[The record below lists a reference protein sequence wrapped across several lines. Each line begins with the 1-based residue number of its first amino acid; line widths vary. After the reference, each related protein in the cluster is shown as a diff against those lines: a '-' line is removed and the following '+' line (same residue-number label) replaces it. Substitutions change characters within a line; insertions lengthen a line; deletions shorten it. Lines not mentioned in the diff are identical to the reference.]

1 MGRHYQ
7 IAIIGS
13 GPAGLSAAARAAQK
27 DQEAGHT
34 EPTHILL
41 EAFPLHAKTIQQYQ
55 KGKFVMAEPGY
66 LNLRSDCQFEQ
77 GTRENIL
84 DNWGQNLTDNGVN
97 CRFSAEVSRVSGE
110 QGNFT
115 IDIGDGTSVTAD
127 NIVLAIGVQGNPRK
141 LGSPGSEHPLV
152 QYQLDDPDEY
162 NGEHIIVVGAGDA
175 AIENAIALTANNK
188 VSILNRKDEFSRAKE
203 GNLNNILAAI
213 SNEKV
218 ALECY
223 YSASVKLVETDDSDP
238 TILHVTL
245 NTSDGEEKVVANR
258 IIARLGAIPQRA
270 FVESMGIVFPNK
282 KPESMPELDNHY
294 QSNVPGIYVIGAL
307 AGYPLIK
314 QAMNQGYDVVEFI
327 NGNDI
332 DPADHPLLEYRFSG
346 LPYRLDVNE
355 QVHRLQQ
362 IIPMLRQLNTLQ
374 FRELLIESSM
384 IASYP
389 PGPEFKE
396 AEARL
401 ADVAKTLGGSQ
412 SELRITELLKEG
424 DVIYEPGQFG
434 TSFYTIVAGEVHV
447 ETLQDSGEKLKTTLS
462 RGEFFGEMSLLSGHP
477 RLERTTAGVGCI
489 LIKTPRRIMLKLI
502 SSNEEV
508 AAGIEWIFVVRELQR
523 HFAPSAPTS
532 ELRALAADLEIRRL
546 QAGEILYEQG
556 NEEEC
561 LYLIKSGGITLS
573 KTLDGQEIFISQVR
587 AGKMVGQL
595 SLMGDPVRRHNA
607 VATVVSEAIRID
619 RQTFNTLMQRSDAP
633 ISTLQG
639 HVTAKIA
646 EDTRMEVRPE
656 AAASMNF
663 LMENG
668 LGEATNALIIDE
680 SLCVGCDNCEKACAE
695 THGGITRLDR
705 RLGPTFANIHIP
717 TSCRHCEQPHCMKD
731 CPPNAIR
738 RAQSGEVFINDSCI
752 GCGNCQINCPYD
764 VIRMVKPPAR
774 KPGLL
779 TWMMLGLGSGP
790 GEAKNSQKEGD
801 PNAIKKAV
809 KCDACV
815 DLPIGPACVQA
826 CPTGA
831 ALRVGPAQYVELVE
845 EKQR

>member
-1 MGRHYQ
+1 MGRHYH
-7 IAIIGS
+7 IAVIGS

-27 DQEAGHT
+27 DQEAGRD
-34 EPTHILL
+34 EPTHVLL
-41 EAFPLHAKTIQQYQ
+41 EAFSVHAKTIQQYQ
-55 KGKFVMAEPGY
+55 KGKYVMAEPGY
-66 LNLRSDCQFEQ
+66 LNLRSDCEFEQ

-84 DNWGQNLTDNGVN
+84 DRWAQGLNDNGVN
-97 CRFSAEVSRVSGE
+97 CLYNSEVTKVTGE
-110 QGNFT
+110 QGNFA
-115 IDIGDGTSVTAD
+115 INVSDGTSLTAE

-162 NGEHIIVVGAGDA
+162 HGEHIIVVGAGDA

-203 GNLNNILAAI
+203 GNLNAILAAI
-213 SNEKV
+213 NDDKV
-218 ALECY
+218 TLECF
-223 YSASVKLVETDDSDP
+223 YSSGVKLVEPDNSDP
-238 TILHVTL
+238 SILHVTL
-245 NTSDGEEKVVANR
+245 NTAEGEVKVEANR

-270 FVESMGIVFPNK
+270 FVESMGIEFPNK
-282 KPESMPELDNHY
+282 NPESMPELDNHY
-294 QSNVPGIYVIGAL
+294 QSNVPGIYVVGAL

-314 QAMNQGYDVVEFI
+314 QAMNQGYDVIEFI
-327 NGNDI
+327 HGNDI
-332 DPADHPLLEYRFSG
+332 DPADHPLLEYRFAG
-346 LPYRLDVNE
+346 LPFRLDVND
-355 QVHRLQQ
+355 QVDRLQQ
-362 IIPMLRQLNTLQ
+362 IIPMLRQLNSLQ

-389 PGPEFKE
+389 PGLEVKE
-396 AEARL
+396 AESRL
-401 ADVAKTLGGSQ
+401 AEIAKTLGGSK

-434 TSFYTIVAGEVHV
+434 TSFYTIVAGEVQL
-447 ETLQDSGEKLKTTLS
+447 EKTLDSGELVKTTLK

-477 RLERTTAGVGCI
+477 RLEKAIAGTGCI
-489 LIKTPRRIMLKLI
+489 LIETPRRIMLKLI

-508 AAGIEWIFVVRELQR
+508 AAGIEWIFIARELQR
-523 HFAPSAPTS
+523 HFAPTATTS
-532 ELRALAADLEIRRL
+532 ELSVFASDIDIVRMRAGDV
-546 QAGEILYEQG
+546 LYKQG
-556 NEEEC
+556 DEEEC

-573 KTLDGQEIFISQVR
+573 KNIDGQEVFISQVR
-587 AGKMVGQL
+587 AGKMIGHL
-595 SLMGDPVRRHNA
+595 SLMGHPTRRKNA
-607 VATVVSEAIRID
+607 VATVESEAIRIN
-619 RQTFNTLMQRSDAP
+619 RNVFNALMRRSDAP
-633 ISTLQG
+633 ISTLQSY
-639 HVTAKIA
+639 VTSQIST
-646 EDTRMEVRPE
+646 DTRMEVRPE
-656 AAASMNF
+656 AAASMDF
-663 LMENG
+663 LMDNG
-668 LGEATNALIIDE
+668 LGEATNTLIIDE

-738 RAQSGEVFINDSCI
+738 RAESGEVFINDSCI

-764 VIRMVKPPAR
+764 VIRMVKPPPK
-774 KPGLL
+774 KPGLI
-779 TWMMLGLGSGP
+779 TWMLLGLGGGP
-790 GEAKNSQKEGD
+790 GESKNSQKGGD
-801 PNAIKKAV
+801 ASAIKKAV

-815 DLPIGPACVQA
+815 DLPTGPACVQA

>member
-1 MGRHYQ
+1 MSWHYQ

-27 DQEAGHT
+27 DREAGRQ

-55 KGKFVMAEPGY
+55 KGKYVMAEPGY
-66 LNLRSDCQFEQ
+66 LNLRSDCEFEQ

-84 DNWGQNLTDNGVN
+84 DRWEQGLTENGVN
-97 CRFSAEVSRVSGE
+97 ARYSAEVSRVSGE
-110 QGNFT
+110 KGNFK
-115 IDIGDGTSVTAD
+115 IDISDGTSITAE

-141 LGSPGSEHPLV
+141 LGCPGSEHPLV

-162 NGEHIIVVGAGDA
+162 RGEHIIVVGAGDA

-203 GNLNNILAAI
+203 GNLNGILAAI
-213 SNEKV
+213 NDEKV
-218 ALECY
+218 PLSCF
-223 YSASVKLVETDDSDP
+223 YSSGVKQLTVDEENP
-238 TILHVTL
+238 NLLRVTL
-245 NTSDGEEKVVANR
+245 NTTDGEVQIDANR

-270 FVESMGIVFPNK
+270 FVESMGIEFPNK
-282 KPESMPELDNHY
+282 RPESMPELDNHY
-294 QSNVPGIYVIGAL
+294 QSNVAGIYIIGAL

-327 NGNDI
+327 NGNEI
-332 DPADHPLLEYRFSG
+332 DPADHVLLEYRLAG
-346 LPYRLDVNE
+346 LPYRLEVND
-355 QVHRLQQ
+355 QVRRLQQ
-362 IIPMLRQLNTLQ
+362 IIPMLSQLNSLQ

-389 PGPEFKE
+389 PGSEVKD

-401 ADVAKTLGGSQ
+401 SEIRKSLDGSQ

-434 TSFYTIVAGEVHV
+434 TSFYTIVAGEVHIDKV
-447 ETLQDSGEKLKTTLS
+447 LDSGKTVKTTLK

-477 RLERTTAGVGCI
+477 RLETTVAGEGCI
-489 LIKTPRRIMLKLI
+489 LIETPRRIMLKLI

-508 AAGIEWIFVVRELQR
+508 AAGIEWIFVARELQR
-523 HFAPSAPTS
+523 HFSPSTS
-532 ELRALAADLEIRRL
+532 TAELRTLAEGVEIVRMK
-546 QAGEILYEQG
+546 AGEVLYEQDS
-556 NEEEC
+556 EEEC

-573 KTLDGQEIFISQVR
+573 KNIHGEEIFISQVR
-587 AGKMVGQL
+587 AGKMIGHL
-595 SLMGDPVRRHNA
+595 SLMGDPVRRQNA
-607 VATVVSEAIRID
+607 VATVVSEVIRIN
-619 RQTFNTLMQRSDAP
+619 RKVFNALMQHKDAP
-633 ISTLQG
+633 ISVLQKQ
-639 HVTAKIA
+639 VTSQIA
-646 EDTRMEVRPE
+646 SDTRMEVRPE
-656 AAASMNF
+656 AAASMDF
-663 LMENG
+663 LMDNG
-668 LGEATNALIIDE
+668 LGEATNTLIIDE

-695 THGGITRLDR
+695 THDGITRLDR

-717 TSCRHCEQPHCMKD
+717 TACRHCEQPHCMKD

-738 RAQSGEVFINDSCI
+738 RAESGEVFINDSCI

-764 VIRMVKPPAR
+764 VIRMVTPAPK
-774 KPGLL
+774 KPGLIS
-779 TWMMLGLGSGP
+779 WMLLGLGGGP
-790 GEAKNSQKEGD
+790 GESKNSQKGGA
-801 PNAIKKAV
+801 PSAMKKAV

-815 DLPIGPACVQA
+815 ELSTGPACVQA

-831 ALRVGPAQYVELVE
+831 ALRVGPAKYVELVE

>member
-1 MGRHYQ
+1 MGRHYH

-13 GPAGLSAAARAAQK
+13 GPAGLSAAARAAQR
-27 DQEAGHT
+27 DLEAGRA

-41 EAFPLHAKTIQQYQ
+41 EAFTLHAKTIQQYQ
-55 KGKFVMAEPGY
+55 KGKYVMAEPGY
-66 LNLRSDCQFEQ
+66 LNLRSDCEFEQ

-84 DNWGQNLTDNGVN
+84 DHWAQNLSDNGVN
-97 CRFSAEVSRVSGE
+97 CRYNAEVSRVSGE

-115 IDIGDGTSVTAD
+115 INISDGTSLTAE
-127 NIVLAIGVQGNPRK
+127 NVVLAIGVQGNPRK

-162 NGEHIIVVGAGDA
+162 HGEHIIVVGAGDA
-175 AIENAIALTANNK
+175 AIENAIALTTNNK

-203 GNLNNILAAI
+203 GNLNSILAAI
-213 SNEKV
+213 SNEKI
-218 ALECY
+218 ALECF
-223 YSASVKLVETDDSDP
+223 YSSGVKLVEKDNDDP
-238 TILHVTL
+238 KILHVTL
-245 NTSDGEEKVVANR
+245 NTSEGEVQVDAHR

-270 FVESMGIVFPNK
+270 FVESMGIEFPNK

-294 QSNVPGIYVIGAL
+294 QSNVPGIYIVGAL

-327 NGNDI
+327 NGNEI
-332 DPADHPLLEYRFSG
+332 DPADHPLLEYRFAG

-362 IIPMLRQLNTLQ
+362 IIPMLSQLNSLQ

-389 PGPEFKE
+389 PGLELKDT
-396 AEARL
+396 EARL
-401 ADVAKTLGGSQ
+401 AEIAETLGGSQ
-412 SELRITELLKEG
+412 SELRITELVKEG
-424 DVIYEPGQFG
+424 DAIYEPGQFG
-434 TSFYTIVAGEVHV
+434 TSFYTIVAGEVHI
-447 ETLQDSGEKLKTTLS
+447 EKLLENGETVKSTLK

-477 RLERTTAGVGCI
+477 RLERATAGVGCI
-489 LIKTPRRIMLKLI
+489 LIETPRRIMLKLI

-532 ELRALAADLEIRRL
+532 ELRSLAVDMEIRRMK
-546 QAGEILYEQG
+546 AGEILYEQG
-556 NEEEC
+556 KEEEC

-573 KTLDGQEIFISQVR
+573 KNISGQEIFISQVR
-587 AGKMVGQL
+587 AGKMVGQI
-595 SLMGDPVRRHNA
+595 SLMGDPVRRQNA

-639 HVTAKIA
+639 YVTAQIA
-646 EDTRMEVRPE
+646 TDTRMEVRPE

-668 LGEATNALIIDE
+668 LGEATNTLIIDE

-695 THGGITRLDR
+695 THAGITRLDR

-764 VIRMVKPPAR
+764 VIRMVKPPPK
-774 KPGLL
+774 KPGLIS
-779 TWMMLGLGSGP
+779 WMLLGLGNGP
-790 GEAKNSQKEGD
+790 GESSNSQKGGD
-801 PNAIKKAV
+801 PSAIKKAV

-815 DLPIGPACVQA
+815 DLPTGPACVQA

-831 ALRVGPAQYVELVE
+831 ALRLGPAQFVELVE

>member
-1 MGRHYQ
+1 MSRHFHT
-7 IAIIGS
+7 AIIGS

-27 DQEAGHT
+27 DQEAGRE

-41 EAFPLHAKTIQQYQ
+41 EAFALHAKTIQQYQ
-55 KGKFVMAEPGY
+55 KGKYVMAEPGY
-66 LNLRSDCQFEQ
+66 LNLRSDCEFEQ

-84 DNWGQNLTDNGVN
+84 DRWGQGLADNGVN
-97 CRFSAEVSRVSGE
+97 TRYSSEVTRVSGE

-115 IDIGDGTSVTAD
+115 INVSDGTSLTAE

-162 NGEHIIVVGAGDA
+162 QGEHIIVVGAGDA

-203 GNLNNILAAI
+203 GNLNGILAAI

-223 YSASVKLVETDDSDP
+223 YSSGVKLVEPDEDDP
-238 TILHVTL
+238 KILHVTL
-245 NTSDGEEKVVANR
+245 NTADGEVKVDAHR

-270 FVESMGIVFPNK
+270 FVESMGIEFPNK
-282 KPESMPELDNHY
+282 NPESMPELDNHY
-294 QSNVPGIYVIGAL
+294 QSNVPGIYIVGAL

-314 QAMNQGYDVVEFI
+314 QAMNQGYDVIEFI
-327 NGNDI
+327 NGNEI
-332 DPADHPLLEYRFSG
+332 DPADHPLLEYRFAG
-346 LPYRLDVNE
+346 LPYRLEVND

-362 IIPMLRQLNTLQ
+362 IIPMLSQLNSLQ

-389 PGPEFKE
+389 PGLEVKD

-401 ADVAKTLGGSQ
+401 AAIKKTLDGTQ

-434 TSFYTIVAGEVHV
+434 TSFYTIVAGEVHM
-447 ETLQDSGEKLKTTLS
+447 EKLLDSGDTVKSTLK

-477 RLERTTAGVGCI
+477 RLEKAVAGVGCI
-489 LIKTPRRIMLKLI
+489 LIETPRRIMLKLI

-508 AAGIEWIFVVRELQR
+508 AAGIEWIFVARELQR
-523 HFAPSAPTS
+523 HFAPGATTG
-532 ELRALAADLEIRRL
+532 ELRDLAADLEILRMR
-546 QAGEILYEQG
+546 AGEVLYEQG
-556 NEEEC
+556 SEEEC

-573 KTLDGQEIFISQVR
+573 KMIDGKEVFISQVR
-587 AGKMVGQL
+587 AGKMIGHL
-595 SLMGDPVRRHNA
+595 SLMGDPVRRQNA
-607 VATVVSEAIRID
+607 VATVVSEVIRIN
-619 RQTFNTLMQRSDAP
+619 RKVFTTLMKRNDAP
-633 ISTLQG
+633 ISTLQSY
-639 HVTAKIA
+639 VTSQIA
-646 EDTRMEVRPE
+646 VDTRMEVRPE
-656 AAASMNF
+656 AAASMDF

-668 LGEATNALIIDE
+668 LGEATNTLIIDE

-738 RAQSGEVFINDSCI
+738 RAESGEVFINDSCI

-764 VIRMVKPPAR
+764 VIRMVKPPPK
-774 KPGLL
+774 KPGLIS
-779 TWMMLGLGSGP
+779 WMLLGLGGGP
-790 GEAKNSQKEGD
+790 GESKNSQKGGD
-801 PNAIKKAV
+801 PSAQKKAV

-815 DLPIGPACVQA
+815 DLPTGPACVQA

>member
-1 MGRHYQ
+1 MGNHYH
-7 IAIIGS
+7 IAVIGS

-27 DQEAGHT
+27 DLEAGRS
-34 EPTHILL
+34 EPTHVLL

-84 DNWGQNLTDNGVN
+84 NQWEQNLSDNGVN
-97 CRFSAEVSRVSGE
+97 CLYSSEVSKVSGE

-115 IDIGDGTSVTAD
+115 INTSTGTTLTAE

-162 NGEHIIVVGAGDA
+162 QGEHIIVVGAGDA
-175 AIENAIALTANNK
+175 AIENAIALTTNNK

-203 GNLNNILAAI
+203 GNLNAILAAI

-218 ALECY
+218 SLDCY
-223 YSASVKLVETDDSDP
+223 YSSGVKLVEEDKDDP
-238 TILHVTL
+238 KTLHVTL
-245 NTSDGEEKVVANR
+245 NTAEGEVQVEANR

-270 FVESMGIVFPNK
+270 FVESMGIEFPNK

-294 QSNVPGIYVIGAL
+294 QSNVPGIYIVGAL

-314 QAMNQGYDVVEFI
+314 QAMNQGYDVIEFI

-346 LPYRLDVNE
+346 LPFRLDVND

-362 IIPMLRQLNTLQ
+362 IIPMFNQLNSLQ

-389 PGPEFKE
+389 PGLELKE
-396 AEARL
+396 AETRL
-401 ADVAKTLGGSQ
+401 GDIAKKLGGSQ

-434 TSFYTIVAGEVHV
+434 TSFYTIVAGEVHI
-447 ETLQDSGEKLKTTLS
+447 EKLLDSGELVKSTLK

-477 RLERTTAGVGCI
+477 RLERTIAGVGCI
-489 LIKTPRRIMLKLI
+489 LIETPRRIMLKLI

-508 AAGIEWIFVVRELQR
+508 AAGIDWIFVVRELQR

-532 ELRALAADLEIRRL
+532 ELRDLAADLEIRRM
-546 QAGEILYEQG
+546 QTGEVLYEQG
-556 NEEEC
+556 DEEEF

-573 KTLDGQEIFISQVR
+573 KNMDGQEIFISQVR
-587 AGKMVGQL
+587 AGKMVGQV
-595 SLMGDPVRRHNA
+595 SLMGDPVRRNKA
-607 VATVVSEAIRID
+607 VATVATETIRID

-633 ISTLQG
+633 ISSLQSY
-639 HVTAKIA
+639 VTEQITSN
-646 EDTRMEVRPE
+646 TRMEVRPE
-656 AAASMNF
+656 AAASMDF

-668 LGEATNALIIDE
+668 LGEATNTLIIDE

-695 THGGITRLDR
+695 THSGITRLDR

-738 RAQSGEVFINDSCI
+738 RAESGEVFINDSCI

-764 VIRMVKPPAR
+764 VIRMVKPPPKKA
-774 KPGLL
+774 GLFS
-779 TWMMLGLGSGP
+779 WMLLGLGTGP
-790 GEAKNSQKEGD
+790 GEAKNSQKGGSA
-801 PNAIKKAV
+801 NAIKKAV

-815 DLPIGPACVQA
+815 NLPTGPACVQA

-831 ALRVGPAQYVELVE
+831 ALRVGPAQFVELVE

>member
-1 MGRHYQ
+1 MDKHYP

-27 DQEAGHT
+27 DQQAGRT

-41 EAFPLHAKTIQQYQ
+41 EAFSLHAKTIQQYQ
-55 KGKFVMAEPGY
+55 KGKYVMAEPGY
-66 LNLRSDCQFEQ
+66 LDLRSDCEFEQ

-84 DNWGQNLTDNGVN
+84 DRWAHGLTDNGVN
-97 CRFSAEVSRVSGE
+97 CRYNAEVSRVSGE

-115 IDIGDGTSVTAD
+115 INISDGTSLTAE

-162 NGEHIIVVGAGDA
+162 HGEHIIVVGAGDA
-175 AIENAIALTANNK
+175 AIENAIALTTNNK

-203 GNLNNILAAI
+203 GNLNAILAAI
-213 SNEKV
+213 NDDKV
-218 ALECY
+218 PLGCF
-223 YSASVKLVETDDSDP
+223 YSSGVKRVETDDNNPDL
-238 TILHVTL
+238 LHVTL
-245 NTSDGEEKVVANR
+245 NTAEGEVQLEANR

-270 FVESMGIVFPNK
+270 FVESMGIEFPNK
-282 KPESMPELDNHY
+282 NPESMPELDNHY
-294 QSNVPGIYVIGAL
+294 QSNVPGIYVVGAL

-314 QAMNQGYDVVEFI
+314 QAMNQGYDVIEFI
-327 NGNDI
+327 HGNDI
-332 DPADHPLLEYRFSG
+332 DPADHPLLEYRFAG
-346 LPYRLDVNE
+346 LPFRLDVND
-355 QVHRLQQ
+355 QVQRLQQ
-362 IIPMLRQLNTLQ
+362 IIPMLSQLNSLQ

-389 PGPEFKE
+389 PGLEVKE

-401 ADVAKTLGGSQ
+401 SAIAKTLGGSQ

-434 TSFYTIVAGEVHV
+434 TSFYTIVAGEVHI
-447 ETLQDSGEKLKTTLS
+447 EKLLDSGNSVNAVLK

-477 RLERTTAGVGCI
+477 RLEKATAGAGCI
-489 LIKTPRRIMLKLI
+489 LIETPRRIMLKLI

-508 AAGIEWIFVVRELQR
+508 AAGIEWVFVARELQR
-523 HFAPSAPTS
+523 HFAPTASTS
-532 ELRALAADLEIRRL
+532 ELRTLAPDIDIIRMR
-546 QAGEILYEQG
+546 AGESLYEQG
-556 NEEEC
+556 SEEEC

-573 KTLDGQEIFISQVR
+573 KKIDGEEIFISQVR
-587 AGKMVGQL
+587 AGKMIGHL
-595 SLMGDPVRRHNA
+595 SLMGHPIRRKSA
-607 VATVVSEAIRID
+607 IATVESEAIRIN
-619 RQTFNTLMQRSDAP
+619 RQVFNTLMKRSDAP
-633 ISTLQG
+633 ISTLQNY
-639 HVTAKIA
+639 VTSQIA
-646 EDTRMEVRPE
+646 TDTRMEVRPE
-656 AAASMNF
+656 AAASMDF

-668 LGEATNALIIDE
+668 LGEATNTLIIDE

-695 THGGITRLDR
+695 THDGINRLDR

-738 RAQSGEVFINDSCI
+738 RAESGEVFINDTCI

-764 VIRMVKPPAR
+764 VIRMVQPPPK
-774 KPGLL
+774 KPGLIS
-779 TWMMLGLGSGP
+779 WMLLGLGGGP
-790 GEAKNSQKEGD
+790 GEVKNSQHGGD
-801 PNAIKKAV
+801 PSAMKKAV

-815 DLPIGPACVQA
+815 DLPTGPACVQA

>member
-1 MGRHYQ
+1 MDRHYH

-27 DQEAGHT
+27 DQEAGRT

-41 EAFPLHAKTIQQYQ
+41 EAFSLHAKTIQQYQ
-55 KGKFVMAEPGY
+55 KGKYVMAEPGY
-66 LNLRSDCQFEQ
+66 LNLRSDCEFAQ

-84 DNWGQNLTDNGVN
+84 DNWAKNLSDNGVN
-97 CRFSAEVSRVSGE
+97 CLYDSEVSRVSGE

-115 IDIGDGTSVTAD
+115 INISDGTSLTAE

-162 NGEHIIVVGAGDA
+162 HDEHIIVVGAGDA
-175 AIENAIALTANNK
+175 AIENAIALTTTNK

-203 GNLNNILAAI
+203 GNLNGILAAI
-213 SNEKV
+213 SNEKI
-218 ALECY
+218 ALECF
-223 YSASVKLVETDDSDP
+223 YSSGVKLVEKDDNDP
-238 TILHVTL
+238 KILHVTL
-245 NTSDGEEKVVANR
+245 NTSEGEVQVDAHR

-270 FVESMGIVFPNK
+270 FVESMGIEFPNK

-294 QSNVPGIYVIGAL
+294 QSNVQGIYVVGAL

-327 NGNDI
+327 NGNEI
-332 DPADHPLLEYRFSG
+332 DPADHPLLEYRFAG
-346 LPYRLDVNE
+346 LPFRFDVNE

-362 IIPMLRQLNTLQ
+362 IIPMFNQLNSLQ

-389 PGPEFKE
+389 MGLELKD
-396 AEARL
+396 AETRL
-401 ADVAKTLGGSQ
+401 AEIAKTLGGSQ

-424 DVIYEPGQFG
+424 DVLYEPGQFG
-434 TSFYTIVAGEVHV
+434 TSFYTIVAGEVHI
-447 ETLQDSGEKLKTTLS
+447 EKLLESGVTVKSTLK

-477 RLERTTAGVGCI
+477 RLERATAGDACI
-489 LIKTPRRIMLKLI
+489 LIETPRRIMLKLI
-502 SSNEEV
+502 NSNEEV

-523 HFAPSAPTS
+523 HFAPGAPTS
-532 ELRALAADLEIRRL
+532 ELRGLAVDMEIRRMH
-546 QAGEILYEQG
+546 AGEVLYEQG

-573 KTLDGQEIFISQVR
+573 KMINGHEIFISQVR
-587 AGKMVGQL
+587 AGKMVGQI
-595 SLMGDPVRRHNA
+595 SLMGDPIRRENA

-619 RQTFNTLMQRSDAP
+619 RQAFTTLMQRGDAP

-639 HVTAKIA
+639 YVTAQIA
-646 EDTRMEVRPE
+646 TDTRMEVRPE
-656 AAASMNF
+656 AAASMDF

-668 LGEATNALIIDE
+668 LGEATNTLIIDE
-680 SLCVGCDNCEKACAE
+680 SLCIGCDNCEKACAE

-705 RLGPTFANIHIP
+705 REGPTFANIHIP

-764 VIRMVKPPAR
+764 VIRMVKPPPK

-779 TWMMLGLGSGP
+779 TWMLLGLGSGP
-790 GEAKNSQKEGD
+790 GEPKNSQKGGD
-801 PNAIKKAV
+801 PSAIKKAV

-815 DLPIGPACVQA
+815 DLTTGPACVQA

-831 ALRVGPAQYVELVE
+831 ALRVGPAQFVELVE